1 MAGEATAPTHGH
13 QVPVEEPTQAKT
25 AEETQVAEAA
35 SEAIPKPSDTHG
47 NNLEQAEEKKKLG
60 NAAYQAKRFSEAIG
74 LYSEA
79 IELAGDAASPVFFS
93 NRAVCYAAQGD
104 WARTRDDAAEALRR
118 PDGITKKALFQ
129 KARADLRLKN
139 LAGAEETLQLAAQ
152 HKLRTEIDKLLRDDG
167 LLLPDAKPAPTAAPA
182 AAPSAASVPEAAP
195 RAASVPEAAPAAGDA
210 ADQAKASGTA
220 RYKEGAYKEALGEYQ
235 RALKLLPADDRER
248 RTPLLGNCA
257 AACLMLR
264 RAEECIKM
272 CEEALV
278 LDPLN
283 SKIRARLASAKAASG
298 DFAAAR
304 AALGDTDGDVSLS
317 NASRQIG
324 EWEAL
329 LAAADTCLET
339 GTPVKAL
346 SMYADLETKALFDC
360 PALTLKMG
368 RCYLELKNYARALNT
383 TQQVLRAN
391 PRNIDALVLRTEA
404 LWRNNT
410 TGVDSPQWTDPLE
423 QGQRLLREA
432 LSFDPDHSG
441 AQALR
446 KKLRQLC
453 SKHVELKQAM
463 DNRNFETA
471 RDTLDFMTQE
481 CSDNAA
487 VLARLYCERAKVNMR
502 LKDWKS
508 VLKDVGQA
516 TYRDHELVQPY
527 FYRAQAL
534 QNLERYE
541 DAVKELESLFSWH
554 RTQEVH
560 DKLQEANFQLK
571 KHKRPN
577 YYEMLGVPS
586 VASQLEIKK
595 AYRER
600 ASEWHP
606 DKKGHLDGEAKKNAE
621 EMFKRIGE
629 AYEVL
634 TDATKKEL
642 YDKGYDLEG
651 ITEQIEIK
659 KRRTGGG

>member
-1 MAGEATAPTHGH
+1 MAEDLQAPVGEPAQEKT
-13 QVPVEEPTQAKT
+13 EEEQR
-25 AEETQVAEAA
+25 EGETSEVA
-35 SEAIPKPSDTHG
+35 PKPSDAQG
-47 NNLEQAEEKKKLG
+47 NALEQAEEKKKLG
-60 NAAYQAKRFSEAIG
+60 NAAYQAKRFGEAIG

-79 IELAGDAASPVFFS
+79 IELAGEAAPPVFFS

-104 WARTRDDAAEALRR
+104 WARTRDDAAESLRR
-118 PDGITKKALFQ
+118 PDGVTKKALFQ
-129 KARADLRLKN
+129 KARADLRLN
-139 LAGAEETLQLAAQ
+139 SMAAAEETLQLAAQ
-152 HKLRTEIDKLLRDDG
+152 HKLRTEIEKLLRDDG
-167 LLLPDAKPAPTAAPA
+167 LLQTDAKPASANVPKAAPA
-182 AAPSAASVPEAAP
+182 AASA
-195 RAASVPEAAPAAGDA
+195 PEAAPAAGDA

-235 RALKLLPADDRER
+235 RALGLLPADDRER
-248 RTPLLGNCA
+248 RVPLLGNCA

-264 RAEECIKM
+264 RAEECIRN
-272 CEEALV
+272 CEEALG
-278 LDPLN
+278 LDPQN
-283 SKIRARLASAKAASG
+283 SKIRARLASATAASG

-304 AALGDTDGDVSLS
+304 AALGETNGDASLS
-317 NASRQIG
+317 NALRQIG

-329 LAAADTCLET
+329 LAAADKSLET
-339 GTPVKAL
+339 GAPAKAL

-360 PALTLKMG
+360 PALALRMG
-368 RCYLELKNYARALNT
+368 RCYLELKNYARTLNT

-410 TGVDSPQWTDPLE
+410 TGVDASQWTDPLE

-441 AQALR
+441 AQVLR

-471 RDTLDFMTQE
+471 RDVLDFMTQE
-481 CSDNAA
+481 CSDNTA

-534 QNLERYE
+534 QNLERY
-541 DAVKELESLFSWH
+541 DDSVKELESLFSWH

-560 DKLQEANFQLK
+560 DKLQEAHFLLK
-571 KHKRPN
+571 KQKRPN

-651 ITEQIEIK
+651 IAEQIEMK
-659 KRRTGGG
+659 KRRTGGCCG